1 MKELMKITI
10 TFISIFLLSSCST
23 KMLNRIK
30 GNRNVIEKTRK
41 ITQPF
46 SAIKVSNGLEVFISE
61 DTSSKIIV
69 EADENLHNIIKTEV
83 ENNILKIYTKKVIW
97 KSKAKKIYVSA
108 SSLQSIT
115 ASSGSNVTTEDF
127 FTAKNF
133 EATASSGADL
143 IVRIKT
149 PSVTGRSS
157 SGGNLTLIGTAE
169 NAILSASSG
178 SDLEAFGLEVKNVA
192 AKASSGGNVEATAT
206 QNIEAKASSGGDV
219 EFKGNPKKII
229 KKSSSGG
236 RVYKR

>member
-1 MKELMKITI
+1 MKTLMKITI
-10 TFISIFLLSSCST
+10 TFISVFLLSSCST

-46 SAIKVSNGLEVFISE
+46 SAIKVSSGLDVFISE
-61 DTSSKIIV
+61 DTSSKVIV

-83 ENNILKIYTKKVIW
+83 KNNILKIYTEKVIW

-115 ASSGSNVTTEDF
+115 ASSGSDVITEDF
-127 FTAKNF
+127 FTTKNF

-149 PSVTGRSS
+149 LHITGSSS
-157 SGGNLTLIGTAE
+157 SGSNLKLIGTAE

-178 SDLEAFGLEVKNVA
+178 SDLEAFGLETKNVT
-192 AKASSGGNVEATAT
+192 AKASSGGNVETTAT
-206 QNIEAKASSGGDV
+206 KSIEAKASSGGDV

-229 KKSSSGG
+229 KKNSSGG
-236 RVYKR
+236 KVYKK